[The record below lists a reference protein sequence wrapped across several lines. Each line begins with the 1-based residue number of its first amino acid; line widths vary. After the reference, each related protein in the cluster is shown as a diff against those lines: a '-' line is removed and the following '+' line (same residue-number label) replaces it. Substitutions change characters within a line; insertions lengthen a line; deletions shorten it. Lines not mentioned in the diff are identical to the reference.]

1 MKIAQFSKQTGLSK
15 DTIRYYEKINLIQPV
30 MKQKHRDYS
39 EDDKQ
44 TIETIIKLK
53 DTGFTL
59 QEIKLLF
66 DWSKDADPER
76 ELTEAEYDNILQIKD
91 LFQVKYE
98 EMEQKEKRIKE
109 MKRVLLNADG
119 KLESLLRK
127 NSRWK

>member
-1 MKIAQFSKQTGLSK
+1 MKLAQFSKLTGLSK
-15 DTIRYYEKINLIQPV
+15 DTIRYYEKISLIQPV

-39 EDDKQ
+39 EEDKQ

-66 DWSKDADPER
+66 DWSKDADPESI
-76 ELTEAEYDNILQIKD
+76 LTEAEYDNILQIKD

-109 MKRVLLNADG
+109 MKRVLLNADE
-119 KLESLLRK
+119 KLESLLQK